1 MKIIDCF
8 PFYNELDLLTYRL
21 NLLNDYVDYFV
32 IVEARQTHAGKD
44 KILFFEENKHLYE
57 KFSEKIIHH
66 IVDLPNKSENTN
78 ITYDE
83 IWVNENFQRNVISQC
98 LLDRSTGAT
107 GATGERGF
115 IGNTVKNLSALDI
128 IISSDLDEICDPRI
142 LLKIKEGDIAVDIN
156 SLEMDLYYYNL
167 NTINTQ
173 KWNSGKII
181 TYKKYTEITKNF
193 TAIRLGNYT
202 SILSAGWHLSYFGDE
217 HFISNKIKNFAHS
230 EFNLPEITDLEKIKE
245 KIKNYSDLYNRS
257 NDNFLKIEIK
267 DNLNL
272 PPEYDKY
279 LKKYYK

>member
-8 PFYNELDLLTYRL
+8 SFYNELDLLTYRL

-44 KILFFEENKHLYE
+44 KILFFKENKHLYE
-57 KFSEKIIHH
+57 EFSEKIIHH
-66 IVDLPNKSENTN
+66 VVDLPYKFENTN
-78 ITYDE
+78 ITYNE

-98 LLDRSTGAT
+98 LL
-107 GATGERGF
+107 
-115 IGNTVKNLSALDI
+115 NVKNLSPLDI
-128 IISSDLDEICDPRI
+128 IILSDLDEICDPRI

-167 NTINTQ
+167 NTINKE
-173 KWNSGKII
+173 KWNSGKIM
-181 TYKKYTEITKNF
+181 TYKKYTELNKNF
-193 TAIRLGNYT
+193 TEIRLGNYT
-202 SILSAGWHLSYFGDE
+202 SILSAGWHMSYFGDE

-245 KIKNYSDLYNRS
+245 KIKNCSDLYNRS
-257 NDNFLKIEIK
+257 SDNFLKIEIK

-272 PPEYDKY
+272 PPDYDKY
-279 LKKYYK
+279 LKRYYK